1 MEQTAPSRCL
11 PATEVLMRRLPGLVL
26 VLALAACAAPQAPAP
41 LHGNGSPM
49 IDEPVAPFPYNS
61 KFCT

>member
-1 MEQTAPSRCL
+1 MIRL
-11 PATEVLMRRLPGLVL
+11 IGVVLL
-26 VLALAACAAPQAPAP
+26 LAVASCAAPQATA
-41 LHGNGSPM
+41 LRGGSPM

>member
-1 MEQTAPSRCL
+1 
-11 PATEVLMRRLPGLVL
+11 MRRLLGLIL
-26 VLALAACAAPQAPAP
+26 LLALAACAAPQ
-41 LHGNGSPM
+41 GTEVYGSPM

>member
-1 MEQTAPSRCL
+1 MRL
-11 PATEVLMRRLPGLVL
+11 FRLFGVVLLLT
-26 VLALAACAAPQAPAP
+26 LAACAAPQGPAP
-41 LHGNGSPM
+41 LHGSGSPM

>member
-1 MEQTAPSRCL
+1 MRLFRLFSV
-11 PATEVLMRRLPGLVL
+11 VLL
-26 VLALAACAAPQAPAP
+26 LALAACAAPQSPAP
-41 LHGNGSPM
+41 LHGSGSPM

>member
-1 MEQTAPSRCL
+1 MEVTMRL
-11 PATEVLMRRLPGLVL
+11 FRLFGVVLL
-26 VLALAACAAPQAPAP
+26 LALAACAAPQSPAP
-41 LHGNGSPM
+41 LHGSGSPM

>member
-1 MEQTAPSRCL
+1 
-11 PATEVLMRRLPGLVL
+11 MRRLLGVVL
-26 VLALAACAAPQAPAP
+26 VLALSACAAPQGPAP
-41 LHGNGSPM
+41 LHSSGSPM

>member
-1 MEQTAPSRCL
+1 MEVTMRLIRVSGV
-11 PATEVLMRRLPGLVL
+11 VLL
-26 VLALAACAAPQAPAP
+26 LAAAACAAPQVPAP
-41 LHGNGSPM
+41 LHGSGSPL